1 MVYIDSLRA
10 KAIQDFFVQVMDE
23 KLEPYRSF
31 IEKRHWSET
40 LLVQC
45 YHDHYYQQYYWASK
59 QERQQNFWQKWQILK
74 PQDPL
79 QAGLYA
85 IRTALMEG
93 MVIESS
99 QTLYQKLQKHWGQTE
114 NQGTVRHPF
123 FDPYV
128 GVVLSYYGQ
137 NEDQFPDV
145 LKQDIIKTQ
154 QAIAR
159 KLSATRNLIYHHAT
173 HPQRGTWQEKYRL
186 WQQLLMYD
194 QREAEHL
201 ASLDPEEFQ
210 YTDYWQ
216 TLSKGLKKKNH
227 YQCSQCDWIGPLHV
241 EHQRPEYIGQEI
253 ILPQSVVLLCPDC
266 YLQTLD

>member
-10 KAIQDFFVQVMDE
+10 KAIQDFFIQVMDE
-23 KLEPYRSF
+23 KIEPYRFF
-31 IEKRHWSET
+31 IEQRHWSET

-59 QERQQNFWQKWQILK
+59 QERKQTFWQKWQIFT
-74 PQDPL
+74 PHDPL

-99 QTLYQKLQKHWGQTE
+99 QTLYQKLQKHWGQIE
-114 NQGTVRHPF
+114 DQGTIRHPF

-128 GVVLSYYGQ
+128 GVVLCYYQQ

-159 KLSATRNLIYHHAT
+159 KLSATRNLIYHHAI
-173 HPQRGTWQEKYRL
+173 HPRRGT
-186 WQQLLMYD
+186 
-194 QREAEHL
+194 
-201 ASLDPEEFQ
+201 
-210 YTDYWQ
+210 
-216 TLSKGLKKKNH
+216 
-227 YQCSQCDWIGPLHV
+227 
-241 EHQRPEYIGQEI
+241 
-253 ILPQSVVLLCPDC
+253 
-266 YLQTLD
+266 